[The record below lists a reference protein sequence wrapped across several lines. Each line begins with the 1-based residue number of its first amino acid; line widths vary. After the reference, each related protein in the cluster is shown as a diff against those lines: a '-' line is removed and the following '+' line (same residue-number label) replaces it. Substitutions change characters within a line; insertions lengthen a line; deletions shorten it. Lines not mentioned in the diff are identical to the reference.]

1 MTDSRCSFYGV
12 AARFVLRHR
21 YTAKNNERR
30 LTNNERQN
38 PKRYY
43 YLTDFRE
50 KRLWRERFEHFNL
63 GFRYCLVSSPEL
75 DSGLRLEFTQKGGD

>member
-12 AARFVLRHR
+12 AARFVLRYR

-30 LTNNERQN
+30 LTNNGRQN

-43 YLTDFRE
+43 YLTDSRE
-50 KRLWRERFEHFNL
+50 KKLRRERFEHLNF
-63 GFRYCLVSSPEL
+63 GFRYCLVSRI
-75 DSGLRLEFTQKGGD
+75 LRLGFIHKRR